1 MCATGIACRKEVED
15 GEILEASASGIMSD
29 VSVDDDSAGC
39 LTTGRTFRTGRK
51 CCSGQMLSDH
61 LGVTD
66 HGHGRES
73 NKWLLENRSIERD
86 KVRMRCKG
94 LVIQSD
100 STPSLEAALC
110 ARSFIVLMNEAAGR
124 NAIAVMAFRFSH
136 PPGPNMDHVGLHQS
150 HIIGKVQLISSDC
163 CKATCF
169 VLQLHR
175 ASEVH

>member
-1 MCATGIACRKEVED
+1 MYRMYGVCATGIACRKEVED

-73 NKWLLENRSIERD
+73 NKWLLENRSKALRGASRISLDLLGRVWGKDREACCASRI
-86 KVRMRCKG
+86 RPTHQAKG
-94 LVIQSD
+94 TTRV
-100 STPSLEAALC
+100 STQ
-110 ARSFIVLMNEAAGR
+110 V
-124 NAIAVMAFRFSH
+124 
-136 PPGPNMDHVGLHQS
+136 
-150 HIIGKVQLISSDC
+150 
-163 CKATCF
+163 
-169 VLQLHR
+169 
-175 ASEVH
+175 